1 MSRWRFNH
9 AYRTDFE
16 DVVDGKVISLEQQFL
31 MKTAKDGI
39 DDAQM
44 WYMKTHP
51 RKAAGGI
58 SMEKLTK
65 LFYQEQNL
73 QTKMITTEEIP
84 PFKSLEEFNLTPELQ
99 KWVDN
104 EYQPTLV
111 LYGEGGTGKTSFA
124 RALAFQNNFKM
135 LMVNHRDDFKKYDF
149 SYNLIVFDDFQFND
163 LNRDQVLA
171 ALDSKQTRTIN
182 VKNGHV
188 TKKGGLPHIVAINP
202 TAFTNLLRTMIGP
215 DWRYNDLS
223 REFGRRMSF
232 VEVDNNFIKKQ
243 TSSVEIQ
250 LSIKTSKTSEV
261 SRHNDIF
268 NNDEN
273 VESNRRKA
281 NQLLHGS
288 FTRNVSK
295 SSS

>member
-44 WYMKTHP
+44 WYIKTHP

-58 SMEKLTK
+58 SMDRLTK
-65 LFYQEQNL
+65 LFYQGQDL

-84 PFKSLEEFNLTPELQ
+84 PFKSLEEFNLTPEVQQWL
-99 KWVDN
+99 DN
-104 EYQPTLV
+104 GCNPTLV

-124 RALAFQNNFKM
+124 RALAFQNKLKM

-171 ALDSKQTRTIN
+171 ALDSNQARTIN

-188 TKKGGLPHIVAINP
+188 TKKAGLLHIVAINP
-202 TAFTNLLRTMIGP
+202 TALAKLLRKIVGP
-215 DWRYNDLS
+215 NWRNEELS
-223 REFGRRMSF
+223 REFGRRISLA
-232 VEVDNNFIKKQ
+232 EVDSNFIKKQ
-243 TSSVEIQ
+243 TSSLEIQ
-250 LSIKTSKTSEV
+250 LSIKKSETSEV

-268 NNDEN
+268 NNNEN

-281 NQLLHGS
+281 NQILKGS
-288 FTRNVSK
+288 FTSNVRK
-295 SSS
+295 RSS